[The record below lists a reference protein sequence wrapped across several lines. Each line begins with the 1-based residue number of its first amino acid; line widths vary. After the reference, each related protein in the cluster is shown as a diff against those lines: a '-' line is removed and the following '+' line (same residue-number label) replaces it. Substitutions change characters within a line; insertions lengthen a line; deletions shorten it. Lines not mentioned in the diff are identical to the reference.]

1 MLNTQFWELNIRYFC
16 RFFEKIEVWLPTKVA
31 CNCPAEKYLEEEK
44 ILKEKM
50 PLAKGFKLYRPK
62 SSTAYVPDV
71 RYERAKLRDAGLGS
85 VDEIVEQN
93 LSNLASDLD
102 AER

>member
-1 MLNTQFWELNIRYFC
+1 
-16 RFFEKIEVWLPTKVA
+16 
-31 CNCPAEKYLEEEK
+31 
-44 ILKEKM
+44 M

-62 SSTAYVPDV
+62 SSTAYIPDV
-71 RYERAKLRDAGLGS
+71 RYERAELRDAGLGS

-93 LSNLASDLD
+93 LSNLTSDLD